1 MKDERLTAF
10 PFASQMRSSWEED
23 RYLLEGLH
31 SASLRVSD
39 LPHDVISSV
48 WLHWGAHEQH

>member
-48 WLHWGAHEQH
+48 WLH